1 MNFYNNQFC
10 GNMFNQQYVS
20 QNNYVQLQNEIY
32 RYQANQNNEVLKAV
46 KAMHDLCEAVKNMDP
61 EHQQQAA
68 VMCLAEVAREFGW
81 QS

>member
-1 MNFYNNQFC
+1 MNFYNNRFC

-20 QNNYVQLQNEIY
+20 PNNYVQLQNEIY
-32 RYQANQNNEVLKAV
+32 RYQASQNNEVMKAV
-46 KAMHDLCEAVKNMDP
+46 RAMHDLCEAVKNMDL